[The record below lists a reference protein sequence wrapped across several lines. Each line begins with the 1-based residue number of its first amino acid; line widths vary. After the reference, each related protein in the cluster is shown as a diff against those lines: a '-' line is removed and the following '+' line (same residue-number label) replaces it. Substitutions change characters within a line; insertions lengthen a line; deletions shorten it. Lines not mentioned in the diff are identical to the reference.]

1 MCALAC
7 VNGECRIRCVNADT
21 ELKRHVETLGLTPGT
36 RVKVVSSNRVGCVL
50 ELRGSRIAM
59 GAELAGSIQVD
70 PCTDA
75 RFGLIPPSFD
85 RPGEKTGLSAAK
97 VLS

>member
-7 VNGECRIRCVNADT
+7 VNGECRIRCVNAET

-36 RVKVVSSNRVGCVL
+36 RVKVISSNRVGCVL

-59 GAELAGSIQVD
+59 GAELAGAIQVD
-70 PCTDA
+70 PCVDA
-75 RFGLIPPSFD
+75 EIRRS
-85 RPGEKTGLSAAK
+85 RSAVEKSGVNAGASAAR